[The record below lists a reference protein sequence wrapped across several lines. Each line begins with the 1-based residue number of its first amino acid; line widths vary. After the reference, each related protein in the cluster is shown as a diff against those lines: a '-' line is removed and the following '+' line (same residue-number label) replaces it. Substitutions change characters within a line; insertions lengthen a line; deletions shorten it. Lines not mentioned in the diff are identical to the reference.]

1 MLFSKEILWSLKKNK
16 KINLWGICK
25 NWPNIQNVIVELNKH
40 KYISDFPSPSF
51 RIVILYAL

>member
-1 MLFSKEILWSLKKNK
+1 MFPRKK
-16 KINLWGICK
+16 NLWGICK
-25 NWPNIQNVIVELNKH
+25 NWPNIQIVIVELNKH